1 MSNPET
7 LKKFSK
13 FGNDSG
19 EQEDE
24 GILEQYFCES
34 DYVED
39 FYDKD
44 EPFLFVKAKKG
55 VGKSA
60 LLKHTKIKTLK
71 RDPKAIT
78 ISVKGSDISAPFLS
92 ESEHAATSIN
102 SWMSRLCS
110 AINRELGNKIDI
122 ALTDDE
128 ILLVEQSELTNYKG
142 KNLVGS
148 LSSRLKLKL
157 FGTELDKN
165 SPKIESQ
172 KKILERYSSENAID
186 VWLFIDDI
194 DATFKSQPN
203 YITYLAT
210 FFSACRDLSYAVE
223 GLKIRASIRADVW
236 PILRT
241 HDESMDHCEQY
252 MRSLRWNDN
261 DIVHIIGK
269 KIFTFCNTYQHFE
282 FPNNKDFYNTPIKQ
296 SQLLLAK
303 NYPWYSRRVYSVV
316 PLSSFSYGRPR
327 WSAKLLREAA
337 KIAARNGNKN
347 IKWSDLTPTI
357 PNYSR
362 QRYMELLAEHRHQFP
377 NLEKLFEIFAH
388 NGSAY
393 TTEELLMKVDQYVK
407 VYGKPCIDGSET
419 PSSNLEVAHFLY
431 RTGFI
436 IGRSKEN
443 RSFYVEFEDRPTL
456 LLSEANLDDGLEW
469 NIPMCYRR
477 ALSIDLGND

>member
-1 MSNPET
+1 MSTPEM

-19 EQEDE
+19 EQEDDD
-24 GILEQYFCES
+24 ILEKYFCES
-34 DYVED
+34 EYVED
-39 FYDKD
+39 FYDPD

-71 RDPKAIT
+71 RDARAIA
-78 ISVKGSDISAPFLS
+78 ISIKGSEISAPFLS
-92 ESEHAATSIN
+92 DSEHAATSIN
-102 SWMSRLCS
+102 DWMSRLCS
-110 AINRELGNKIDI
+110 AINRELGNQIGV

-128 ILLVEQSELTNYKG
+128 ILLVEQSELSNYKG

-148 LSSRLKLKL
+148 LSSRLKFKL
-157 FGTELDKN
+157 FGTEIEKN
-165 SPKIESQ
+165 SQKIQ
-172 KKILERYSSENAID
+172 NQDKILERYSAENDID

-194 DATFKSQPN
+194 DSTFKSQPN

-210 FFSACRDLSYAVE
+210 FFSACRDLSYTVK

-252 MRSLRWNDN
+252 MRSLRWNDD
-261 DIVHIIGK
+261 DIVQIIGK
-269 KIFTFCNTYQHFE
+269 KIFTFCNTFQDFDFPKGVE
-282 FPNNKDFYNTPIKQ
+282 FYDTPIKQ
-296 SQLLLAK
+296 SQLLLANK
-303 NYPWYSRRVYSVV
+303 YPWYKNRVYSVI

-337 KIAARNGNKN
+337 KAAAKNKNDN
-347 IKWSDLTPTI
+347 IKWADLTATI

-377 NLEKLFEIFAH
+377 NLEKLFEVFAH
-388 NGSAY
+388 NGSVY
-393 TTEELLMKVDQYVK
+393 STVDLLVRVDRYIK
-407 VYGKPCIDGSET
+407 VYGKPFIDGSDS

-477 ALSIDLGND
+477 ALSIDIESI